1 MEDLLAEVEPTE
13 AEAASIDSLLE
24 DAKNRIASSAFVA
37 ENNALAIDPEIGRL
51 TRALV
56 SNIAANLDPSRRE
69 RFDRYLKERDAAY
82 AIAVA
87 KVHAPSPVHAEPV
100 SKRALTHARPLQ
112 ERQYLVITPDTM
124 MLSKLFTDMRELEI
138 AHERARENR
147 EIQRELSAL
156 IRQFEEIHRH
166 KPIQRS
172 IQRFRFVGGTGFVSI
187 QVDRGGVVMEQDSL
201 AHWVIPR
208 VRQVQSARI
217 DQRPPTSRDEET
229 RRYEFLP
236 SFPRDSMFE
245 QFWRDMERFNIDI
258 ERMDS
263 VFREVRGLREREYRA
278 IMDSLMI
285 RWRQDQ
291 ERSRRPDTLR
301 DE

>member
-1 MEDLLAEVEPTE
+1 
-13 AEAASIDSLLE
+13 
-24 DAKNRIASSAFVA
+24 
-37 ENNALAIDPEIGRL
+37 
-51 TRALV
+51 
-56 SNIAANLDPSRRE
+56 
-69 RFDRYLKERDAAY
+69 
-82 AIAVA
+82 
-87 KVHAPSPVHAEPV
+87 
-100 SKRALTHARPLQ
+100 
-112 ERQYLVITPDTM
+112 M